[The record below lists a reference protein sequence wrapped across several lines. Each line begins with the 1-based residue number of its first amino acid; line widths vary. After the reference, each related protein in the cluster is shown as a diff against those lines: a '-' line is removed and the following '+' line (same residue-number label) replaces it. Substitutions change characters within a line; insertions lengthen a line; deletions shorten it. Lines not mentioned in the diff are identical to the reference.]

1 MQKKTDGSKHAS
13 KEKRMNVTGL
23 RRPYPLD
30 TERKRRVMV
39 ELARRGLTISE
50 LARRIDYN
58 QGHVSSCISGR
69 LLCRPLE
76 ERIAEFLNRPVNYL
90 FPERTVPELLAM
102 QKAEKRAKAAQ
113 KQARGVV
120 A

>member
-1 MQKKTDGSKHAS
+1 MDYA
-13 KEKRMNVTGL
+13 GL
-23 RRPYPLD
+23 KRPYPLD
-30 TERKRRVMV
+30 RERKRRVMV

-50 LARRIDYN
+50 LAENIEYN

-76 ERIAEFLNRPVNYL
+76 ERIAAYLGKPVEYL
-90 FPERTVPELLAM
+90 FPERTVPQLLAM
-102 QKAEKRAKAAQ
+102 KQAEEESKAKRA
-113 KQARGVV
+113 VV

>member
-1 MQKKTDGSKHAS
+1 MSIRSMEFSIA
-13 KEKRMNVTGL
+13 GL
-23 RRPYPLD
+23 KRPYPLD
-30 TERKRRVMV
+30 GQRKKRVMV
-39 ELARRGLTISE
+39 ELARRGLSISE
-50 LARRIDYN
+50 LARRIDCN
-58 QGHVSSCISGR
+58 QGNVSSCISGR

-113 KQARGVV
+113 KQTRGVV